1 MSRIKTAA
9 AILLI
14 LAGGIPGGL
23 LNSALGANPTNYVYY
38 GNQLI
43 EVDFDDG
50 SFIIY
55 EYDGNGNLV
64 SKTPGGSGTQS
75 YTITTS
81 IGSGSGMI
89 SPSEPNGIK
98 VVSGSNY
105 TFTIIP
111 DTGSCI
117 TNVMVDG
124 SRIGSPE
131 SYTFTNVQANHSIS
145 ATFAACTFPITVTV
159 NGSGTVSPNPANVA
173 YGGSQAFTITPN
185 ADVYVDGYYQGNIGS
200 VTISNV
206 IAPHSLTA
214 NFQTSTYTISTSVIG
229 GGTITPASAT
239 VNYGGQQTFTISPP
253 QGITSYDVQAD
264 GVSMGPLATYTFTDV
279 TGNHALCADF
289 SAVKNTRTNLTYSSL
304 NAAYGAAQSGD
315 SLLALAG
322 ILTENFT
329 ANQNISV
336 TIDGGYSAGFGSNQG
351 ATTTIR
357 GQQTIGSGT
366 VTWKNFEISH

>member
-9 AILLI
+9 VILLM
-14 LAGGIPGGL
+14 LAGGVPGGFL
-23 LNSALGANPTNYVYY
+23 DSAPAANPTNYVYY
-38 GNQLI
+38 GNQLL

-64 SKTPGGSGTQS
+64 SKTPGGSGSQS

-81 IGSGSGMI
+81 AGSGGI
-89 SPSEPNGIK
+89 VSPSEPLGIR

-124 SRIGSPE
+124 TSLGALDT
-131 SYTFTNVQANHSIS
+131 YTFTNVQANHSIS

-159 NGSGTVSPNPANVA
+159 NGSGTVIPNPANVA
-173 YGGSQAFTITPN
+173 YGGSQTFTITPN
-185 ADVYVDGYYQGNIGS
+185 ADVYVDGYYQGNTGS

-214 NFQTSTYTISTSVIG
+214 NFQTTTYTISTSVIG

-239 VNYGGQQTFTISPP
+239 VNYAGQQTFTISPP

-289 SAVKNTRTNLTYSSL
+289 SAAKNTRTNLTYSSL
-304 NAAYGAAQSGD
+304 NAAYGAAQNGD
-315 SLLALAG
+315 SLLVLAG
-322 ILTENFT
+322 TLTENFT

-366 VTWKNFEISH
+366 VTWKNFVISQ